1 MSHVSKNISARDRV
15 KQFGDAF
22 HADNNVLFCSLCNKT
37 IDHIRLQT
45 IKDHVGSK
53 RHQEQLSHTSSDSS
67 NKRQKTIDGSFKQIS
82 AAKTSRDVLIND
94 WVEMCSTSNILLE
107 KSDHPAVKNFLK
119 SYFGT

>member
-1 MSHVSKNISARDRV
+1 MSHVSKNISGRDRV

-53 RHQEQLSHTSSDSS
+53 RHQEQLSNASRDSL
-67 NKRQKTIDGSFKQIS
+67 NKRQKQLMS
-82 AAKTSRDVLIND
+82 
-94 WVEMCSTSNILLE
+94 LLS
-107 KSDHPAVKNFLK
+107 KFRYQNF
-119 SYFGT
+119 